1 MLDVFYDKL
10 KDALEKADLD
20 QIIIISVD
28 TSMPAM
34 VRFVK
39 QFKMPAPK
47 IPEEGNVIHWK
58 TFAATGDSDPETT
71 YTARYGEND
80 CVAITMTGGTTG
92 LPKGVMLSNDGFNA
106 VAVSFEYCG
115 VNYTR
120 DQRFLDIIPMF
131 ASYGIV
137 ASLHMPLYLGLEL
150 VVIPKFDAEKV
161 GHYIKKYKPAHT
173 LMVPAHYEKLMNSKE
188 MKNGFDLSF
197 FETAGTGGDTMNAGT
212 EAKLNGFLKEH
223 GGRFPLSQGYGMS
236 EVSSAASC
244 YCNGH
249 FRSLSVGYPILMN
262 TISIFKPETDEELGY
277 DVEGEICMTGPSNM
291 LGYLNQQMTLPIFLE
306 PLEQWMKTAEEN
318 AALLTEQFLSVTT
331 ISGLIINILLM
342 ALLPAV
348 SEELTFR
355 GVLQRLFQA
364 KGERRETRDERV
376 PHTAIW
382 CSAILFSAIHMQF
395 YGFLPRMLMGALFGY
410 MLVWTGS
417 LLVPILMHFTNNS
430 MAVILYFV
438 ALRADGDMDKV
449 DAIGTNDTLWLGV
462 VSLILTI
469 IGIYIFRRSTTMSN
483 ASSRMSNGN

>member
-1 MLDVFYDKL
+1 MLPSFFFYRFFIVK
-10 KDALEKADLD
+10 
-20 QIIIISVD
+20 S
-28 TSMPAM
+28 SMAFRGKYEQSHVVVKVIQWLGCIFLFSIPAM
-34 VRFVK
+34 
-39 QFKMPAPK
+39 
-47 IPEEGNVIHWK
+47 G
-58 TFAATGDSDPETT
+58 S
-71 YTARYGEND
+71 
-80 CVAITMTGGTTG
+80 
-92 LPKGVMLSNDGFNA
+92 
-106 VAVSFEYCG
+106 
-115 VNYTR
+115 
-120 DQRFLDIIPMF
+120 
-131 ASYGIV
+131 IV
-137 ASLHMPLYLGLEL
+137 L
-150 VVIPKFDAEKV
+150 
-161 GHYIKKYKPAHT
+161 
-173 LMVPAHYEKLMNSKE
+173 
-188 MKNGFDLSF
+188 
-197 FETAGTGGDTMNAGT
+197 
-212 EAKLNGFLKEH
+212 
-223 GGRFPLSQGYGMS
+223 FPQP
-236 EVSSAASC
+236 
-244 YCNGH
+244 
-249 FRSLSVGYPILMN
+249 LSVGALKWVQLIQTAAIFLLPPLCMAYLWSKQPLEWLKMKGEKLKVKGDILWAVVLMLVALPA
-262 TISIFKPETDEELGY
+262 I
-277 DVEGEICMTGPSNM
+277 NM

-438 ALRADGDMDKV
+438 ALRADWDMDKV